1 MRDAGKAFVR
11 AGRTGTETTVMKER
25 SELVHL
31 GRRAEWTCG
40 IVNPPVWRASTCL
53 FEDFA
58 AFERA
63 NRDPDGGLYYGR
75 RGTPTHWALIE
86 ALVALEK
93 GGADGW
99 LFPSGLAALSGT
111 LLALL
116 ETGDHLLV
124 PDSAYGPTR
133 HFAAGILPRYGIET
147 SFYDPLAGAAIVEE
161 MRANT
166 RLVLVES
173 PGSLTFEVQD
183 LPAIAQAAHARG
195 ALVVAD
201 NTWGAGGLLCPVL
214 ELGADVSVHACTKYV
229 VGHSDVMLGAAIARA
244 QVAARLKPH
253 IFATGW
259 TAGPDDAWL
268 ALRGLRTLEVR
279 LRRHEAQALEI
290 ARWLQ
295 DRPEVARVLHPALDS
310 CPGHEVFRRD
320 FRGACG
326 LFGVV
331 LKRGRYRDL
340 AALVDGMKL
349 FRMGF
354 SWGGYESLILPADP
368 GPVRT
373 VRPWRAEGPLV
384 RLHVGLEDPD
394 DLKADLEAALER
406 YEAALDAGA

>member
-1 MRDAGKAFVR
+1 
-11 AGRTGTETTVMKER
+11 MKEKT
-25 SELVHL
+25 ELAHI
-31 GRRAEWTCG
+31 GRRPEWTNG
-40 IVNPPVWRASTCL
+40 IVNPPVYRASTCL

-63 NRDPDGGLYYGR
+63 NRDPDAGLYYGR
-75 RGTPTHWALIE
+75 RGTPTHWALLE

-93 GGADGW
+93 GGAEGW

-116 ETGDHLLV
+116 KAGDHLLV

-133 HFAAGILPRYGIET
+133 HFTANILPRYGIET
-147 SFYDPLAGAAIVEE
+147 SFYDPLAGEGIAADF
-161 MRANT
+161 RSNT

-183 LPAIAQAAHARG
+183 VPAIARVARAHG

-201 NTWGAGGLLCPVL
+201 NTWGAGGLLCRVL

-229 VGHSDVMLGAAIARA
+229 VGHSDAMLGAAIARP
-244 QVAARLKPH
+244 QVADRLRTH
-253 IFATGW
+253 VFATGW

-279 LRRHEAQALEI
+279 LKRHEAQALEI
-290 ARWLQ
+290 ARWLEE
-295 DRPEVARVLHPALDS
+295 RPEVERVLHPALPS
-310 CPGHEVFRRD
+310 CPGHEIFVRD

-331 LKRGRYRDL
+331 LKHGRYREL

-354 SWGGYESLILPADP
+354 SWGGFESLILPVDP
-368 GPVRT
+368 APIRT
-373 VRPWRAEGPLV
+373 VRPWPAQRALL
-384 RLHVGLEDPD
+384 RLHVGLEDTD
-394 DLKADLEAALER
+394 DLKEDLAAALER
-406 YEAALDAGA
+406 HEAALAGGS